1 MAKKAAKKI
10 VKKAVK
16 KLASKKASPKKAA
29 PKKKAAA
36 KKVDEKKI
44 KYWALVEF
52 MKKGTDKWVK
62 VNLVFNEPITQAEM
76 LDFANS
82 FVVKKMKGQLISI
95 DKYIYDCWINEIIHQ
110 IDNIKPEMGRYL
122 PFGSAINEDGIY
134 EDILRLNPQLKVK

>member
-1 MAKKAAKKI
+1 MAKKAAKKV

-16 KLASKKASPKKAA
+16 KSAPKKAA
-29 PKKKAAA
+29 PANKSSTNKA
-36 KKVDEKKI
+36 DEKKI

-52 MKKGTDKWVK
+52 MKKGSDKWVK
-62 VNLVFNEPITQAEM
+62 VNLVFNEPVTPAE
-76 LDFANS
+76 LNDFANS
-82 FVVKKMKGQLISI
+82 FVVKKMKGQLITI

-134 EDILRLNPQLKVK
+134 EDIIRLNPQLKVK